1 MTINAGKFK
10 LQKKHLAFFTIVPL
24 LAVTALIN
32 VPCPICHG
40 EGQIS
45 STGMEEV
52 YVTKINA
59 SETASIF
66 RDGCDSYRVH
76 QYSVTLTLQNNADH
90 DAGGY
95 INLILV
101 NYQTGKK
108 LDTQFIIV
116 EVPAHTSV
124 EHASIVYFM
133 TTSITDRPD
142 VFDIQ
147 TEVLKSN
154 VACKT
159 CSSTGKVALNTLALS
174 QNLKDNF
181 AASQRVETPVLP
193 PLWID
198 SEAQPGD
205 F

>member
-1 MTINAGKFK
+1 MTINTDKLR

-24 LAVTALIN
+24 LAITAFIN
-32 VPCPICHG
+32 VPCPVCHG
-40 EGQIS
+40 DGQVS

-52 YVTKINA
+52 YVTKIDA

-76 QYSVTLTLQNNADH
+76 QYSVTLTLQNDADH

-95 INLILV
+95 VNLVLV
-101 NYQTGKK
+101 DYQSGKK

-124 EHASIVYFM
+124 ESTNIVYFM
-133 TTSITDRPD
+133 TTSVVDRPD
-142 VFDIQ
+142 TFDIQ

-154 VACKT
+154 VGCKT
-159 CSSTGKVALNTLALS
+159 CSGTGRVALNTLALS
-174 QNLKDNF
+174 QNLKDTF
-181 AASQRVETPVLP
+181 AAIQRVETPILP
-193 PLWID
+193 PLFID